1 MEKRMTMEFGTVA
14 GLSVLAIGAGAI
26 VALAYARYLARRYAN
41 LLVPTDLSTQVLQ
54 NANWRKETALQTAR
68 ETTRQHLETE
78 GKRLDDEREVVLH
91 LQKQYEKDLDQR
103 QSALDKRN
111 NELNKY
117 DERCA
122 EIVQNIESTKQ
133 KILDIEAQKREVQEQ
148 FEQSLEAKAGV
159 VRDELRESIKKEIL
173 SSEQLS
179 ISKWQVENFEDIK
192 LDVQR
197 FAKLTLNS
205 VVHRY
210 NPKFI
215 WPKTAF
221 SVETPSKALAEQHFS
236 RDGKIIPS
244 LVEGL
249 GIEVDLLASGDE
261 APTIKIAGGS
271 GVEKE
276 ALRLT
281 FEEMIA
287 RGEFTLDK
295 AIEIREKFRKQLDKL
310 TLKFGD
316 EAAKA
321 LGLSNMH
328 PEILKLIG
336 SLNYRTS
343 HRQNQYYHSLEVG
356 RLAGMLAEELGIDP
370 VLARRSGLLHDIGK
384 ALDYR
389 IEGSHAV
396 ISADY
401 AERFDETREVIDTV
415 LSHHDDKILETPHAY
430 VLKAA
435 DALSGARPG
444 ARVEMEEGYQ
454 KRIESIAAVVD
465 SFEKSGVN
473 STVIMN
479 AGREVHVFVDSRRVK
494 EKDVDP
500 LALAIVKKLESDV
513 EFPGQIRVTVVR
525 RTEVTEVA

>member
-1 MEKRMTMEFGTVA
+1 MEFVTVVGLSIVA
-14 GLSVLAIGAGAI
+14 GSVGAVVAI
-26 VALAYARYLARRYAN
+26 AYARYLARRYAN
-41 LLVPTDLSTQVLQ
+41 MLVPTDLSDQVLH
-54 NANWRKETALQTAR
+54 NATWRKETALQTAR
-68 ETTRQHLETE
+68 ETTREHLESE
-78 GKRLDDEREVVLH
+78 AKRLEDEREVVLH
-91 LQKQYEKDLDQR
+91 LQQQYEKDLDQR
-103 QSALDKRN
+103 QSSLDKHN
-111 NELNKY
+111 NELNKVE
-117 DERCA
+117 ERCV
-122 EIVQNIESTKQ
+122 EFSSNIDKTKENVASVETQ
-133 KILDIEAQKREVQEQ
+133 RLEVQEQ
-148 FEQSLEAKAGV
+148 YEQSLEAKAGV
-159 VRDELRESIKKEIL
+159 VRSELRELIQREIVG
-173 SSEQLS
+173 SEGLA
-179 ISKWQVENFEDIK
+179 ISKWTMENLEEVKIDA
-192 LDVQR
+192 QR
-197 FAKLTLNS
+197 LAKQTLNA
-205 VVHRY
+205 VLHRY
-210 NPKFI
+210 NPKFS

-221 SVETPSKALAEQHFS
+221 TVETPSKILAEQHFS
-236 RDGKIIPS
+236 RDGKIIPQ
-244 LVEGL
+244 LVDGL
-249 GIEVDLLASGDE
+249 GIEIDLLATGDE

-281 FEEMIA
+281 FEEMLS
-287 RGEFTLDK
+287 RGEFSLER
-295 AIEIREKFRKQLDKL
+295 ALEIREKFRKQLEKL
-310 TLKFGD
+310 TLKFGE
-316 EAAKA
+316 EAAKV
-321 LGLSNMH
+321 LGLTGIH
-328 PEILKLIG
+328 PEILKLVG

-356 RLAGMLAEELGIDP
+356 RLAGMLATELGIDAQ
-370 VLARRSGLLHDIGK
+370 LAKRSGLLHDIGK

-396 ISADY
+396 ISGDY
-401 AERFDETREVIDTV
+401 AEKYGETTEVIDTV
-415 LSHHDDKILETPHAY
+415 LSHHDDKIVETPYAY

-479 AGREVHVFVDSRRVK
+479 AGREVHVFVDSRKVK
-494 EKDVDP
+494 EKDTDP

>member
-1 MEKRMTMEFGTVA
+1 MEFATVA
-14 GLSVLAIGAGAI
+14 VWSIGAGG
-26 VALAYARYLARRYAN
+26 VGALIALLYARFLAKRYAN
-41 LLVPTDLSTQVLQ
+41 MLVPTDLSAQVLR
-54 NANWRKETALQTAR
+54 NATWRKETALQTAR
-68 ETTRQHLETE
+68 ETTRQHIETE
-78 GKRLDDEREVVLH
+78 EKRLDDEREVVLH

-111 NELNKY
+111 NDLGKFE
-117 DERCA
+117 ERCDT
-122 EIVQNIESTKQ
+122 IVNSMTSLKERIAAV
-133 KILDIEAQKREVQEQ
+133 EAQRHEVQEQ
-148 FEQSLEAKAGV
+148 YEQSLEAKAGV
-159 VRDELRESIKKEIL
+159 ARAELRDTLTREIL
-173 SSEQLS
+173 SDEQLS
-179 ISKWQVENFEDIK
+179 ISKWSLENLEEVK
-192 LDVQR
+192 LEAQR
-197 FAKLTLNS
+197 LAKLNLNS
-205 VVHRY
+205 VLHRY

-215 WPKTAF
+215 WPKLAF
-221 SVETPSKALAEQHFS
+221 TVETPSKALAEEHFS
-236 RDGKIIPS
+236 RDGKIVTT

-249 GIEVDLLASGDE
+249 GIEVDLLLSGDE
-261 APTIKIAGGS
+261 PPTIKIAGGS

-281 FEEMIA
+281 FEEMIG
-287 RGEFTLDK
+287 RGEFALGRV
-295 AIEIREKFRKQLDKL
+295 IEIREKFRKQLDKL
-310 TLKFGD
+310 TLKFGE
-316 EAAKA
+316 EAAKV
-321 LGLSNMH
+321 LGLQGIH

-336 SLNYRTS
+336 SLNFRTS

-356 RLAGMLAEELGIDP
+356 RLAGMLANELGIDAT
-370 VLARRSGLLHDIGK
+370 LAKRAGLLHDIGK

-396 ISADY
+396 ISGDY
-401 AERFDETREVIDTV
+401 ASRFGESQEVVDTV
-415 LSHHDDKILETPHAY
+415 LSHHDDKIVETPHAY

-465 SFEKSGVN
+465 SFQKSGVN
-473 STVIMN
+473 SSVIMN

-494 EKDVDP
+494 EKDAEP
-500 LALAIVKKLESDV
+500 LASAIVQKLTSDV